1 METAK
6 KKYHYQADLKQDL
19 LEKGIHIIREQGVGS
34 LTLKALANSLG
45 VTSAAM
51 YHHYSDKK
59 ALMAAIVARR
69 LDELNLLLEE
79 QAFEPFKDDVV
90 SMFVKSA
97 MIMYDFCEEHPEF
110 LIIAN
115 GDAVDD
121 WSAYPALADSLER
134 LLVKPVSAITQAQG
148 VGIISSGDPK
158 TSLMMAFSSVYG
170 YLVIAFS
177 RKKALLKS
185 VDSKAWRRNYFEVAC
200 SAINTIRANQDSW
213 RNEFHQVE
221 QVVFS

>member
-19 LEKGIHIIREQGVGS
+19 LEKGIQIICEKGVS
-34 LTLKALANSLG
+34 ALTLKALANALG

-79 QAFEPFKDDVV
+79 QVFEPFKDDVIG
-90 SMFVKSA
+90 MFVKSA
-97 MIMYDFCEEHPEF
+97 MVMYDFCEEHPEF

-115 GDAVDD
+115 GDAVDN
-121 WSAYPALADSLER
+121 WAAYPALMDSMQR
-134 LLVKPVSAITQAQG
+134 IVAKPLAAITQAQG
-148 VGIISSGDPK
+148 AGVIKSGDPRDF
-158 TSLMMAFSSVYG
+158 LLMAFSSIYG
-170 YLVIAFS
+170 YLVIIFS
-177 RKKALLKS
+177 RKKALLESSDPKTL
-185 VDSKAWRRNYFEVAC
+185 RRNYFEVAC
-200 SAINTIRANQDSW
+200 SAINMIRVNQGSW
-213 RNEFHQVE
+213 RSEFQQVE
-221 QVVFS
+221 QAVLK

>member
-19 LEKGIHIIREQGVGS
+19 LEKGIQIICEKGVGS

-69 LDELNLLLEE
+69 LDELNGLLEE
-79 QAFEPFKDDVV
+79 QAFDPFKDDVV
-90 SMFVKSA
+90 SMFVKAS
-97 MIMYDFCEEHPEF
+97 MVMYDFCEEHPEF

-115 GDAVDD
+115 GDAVDN
-121 WSAYPALADSLER
+121 WGAYPALMESLER
-134 LLVKPVSAITQAQG
+134 LLVRPVAAIAAAQG
-148 VGIISSGDPK
+148 SGVIKSGDPK
-158 TSLMMAFSSVYG
+158 AYLMMSFSAIYG
-170 YLVIAFS
+170 YLVLIFS
-177 RKKALLKS
+177 RKRALFNSGDPKS
-185 VDSKAWRRNYFEVAC
+185 WRRSYFEVAC
-200 SAINTIRANQDSW
+200 SAINTIRVNQGNW
-213 RNEFHQVE
+213 RGDFNQIEKIVL
-221 QVVFS
+221 